1 MNALGVAW
9 REFIGLFVDD
19 DFMALAI
26 AVVVAVAA
34 ILAFGLDAPRPIVG
48 GVLVVGCF
56 GALIESARRGA
67 RGKWGPAPPT
77 KPR

>member
-1 MNALGVAW
+1 MNAWREAW

-19 DFMALAI
+19 DFLAI
-26 AVVVAVAA
+26 SVVVVVALAA
-34 ILAFGLDAPRPIVG
+34 GLAFGLAAPRPIVG

-67 RGKWGPAPPT
+67 RGK
-77 KPR
+77 